1 MVKTNSVKAWI
12 LASRPKTLSAAAVPV
27 MLGISAAIMHVGSLH
42 ILWFPAMLC
51 LLFAWV
57 MQIDSNLVNDYFDFK
72 HGNDGEHRL
81 GPKRACTQGWV
92 TPQAMKIAIAITT
105 VLGCAIG
112 LPLIIFGGWT
122 MIIVGI
128 LCVAGCYLYTVKL
141 SYLGMGDI
149 MVLLFFGV
157 VPVCCT
163 YYLVLPPETRTS
175 IGIDV
180 IALSITCGMVVD
192 TLLIVNN
199 YRDYQND
206 RVTGKQTIVVVFG
219 RKFAEYLYFA
229 LGNLAILTVMAGI
242 GYDSTQTVSPDGIA
256 YQGGHWQGAA
266 LGFIYLAF
274 HNHTFW
280 KMKKIHQGK
289 KLNKVLGMTARNIFI
304 FGIVSTI
311 MLIGSI
317 LL

>member
-1 MVKTNSVKAWI
+1 MIKTNSVKAWF

-27 MLGISAAIMHVGSLH
+27 MLGISSAILHIGPFH
-42 ILWFPAMLC
+42 ILWLPAMLC

-92 TPQAMKIAIAITT
+92 TPRAMKIAIAITT

-122 MIIVGI
+122 MIIVGV
-128 LCVAGCYLYTVKL
+128 LCVAGCYLYTLKL
-141 SYLGMGDI
+141 SYLGMGDF

-163 YYLVLPPETRTS
+163 YYLTVPPEARS
-175 IGIDV
+175 NIGIDV
-180 IALSITCGMVVD
+180 IILSVVCGMVVD

-206 RVTGKQTIVVVFG
+206 RITGKQTIVVVFG
-219 RKFAEYLYFA
+219 RTFAEYLYFA
-229 LGNLAILTVMAGI
+229 LGNIAIITVMF
-242 GYDSTQTVSPDGIA
+242 GIA
-256 YQGGHWQGAA
+256 YDSLQTVTPDGVPHQGGEWYLTVFGI
-266 LGFIYLAF
+266 IYLVL

-311 MLIGSI
+311 MLIGST
-317 LL
+317 LF

>member
-1 MVKTNSVKAWI
+1 MVKTNSVKAWF

-27 MLGISAAIMHVGSLH
+27 MLGISAAIMHINSFN
-42 ILWFPAMLC
+42 IQWIPAILC

-92 TPQAMKIAIAITT
+92 TPRAMKIAITITT
-105 VLGCAIG
+105 ILGCAIG
-112 LPLIIFGGWT
+112 LPLIIFGGWS
-122 MIIVGI
+122 MVIVGL
-128 LCVAGCYLYTVKL
+128 LCVAGCYLYTLKL

-149 MVLLFFGV
+149 MVLFFFGI

-163 YYLVLPPETRTS
+163 YYLVLPPETWKGM
-175 IGIDV
+175 GIDV
-180 IALSITCGMVVD
+180 ISLSITCGMAVD

-199 YRDYQND
+199 YRDFQND

-242 GYDSTQTVSPDGIA
+242 GYDSTQNISSDGIA
-256 YQGGHWQGAA
+256 YSGGHWQWAA
-266 LGFIYLAF
+266 LGFIYLIL
-274 HNHTFW
+274 HNHTFR
-280 KMKKIHQGK
+280 KMKKIQEGK

-317 LL
+317 LF